1 MTVIYVP
8 RLIESAEQAEALPE
22 GTIIFLPAGPYVW
35 TARDP
40 GGEFLDH
47 YGRPW
52 HFENTQDDEPFTALV
67 PIEAEEEYKGFPM
80 FPRPTDAP
88 WPPRSTPN
96 RDADGHWYYIDE
108 DGYSTAHLGGHP
120 FHDLMVAWIDSLP
133 RTIRYVTPWESV

>member
-1 MTVIYVP
+1 MTTIYVP

-22 GTIIFLPAGPYVW
+22 GTIMFLPAGPYVW

-67 PIEAEEEYKGFPM
+67 PIEAEEETREHPTRVEERPESAYLQPVQQVRYKT
-80 FPRPTDAP
+80 R
-88 WPPRSTPN
+88 
-96 RDADGHWYYIDE
+96 
-108 DGYSTAHLGGHP
+108 
-120 FHDLMVAWIDSLP
+120 
-133 RTIRYVTPWESV
+133 WEAV

>member
-22 GTIIFLPAGPYVW
+22 GTIMFLPAGPYVW

-67 PIEAEEEYKGFPM
+67 PIEAEEQRITSKLLKH
-80 FPRPTDAP
+80 
-88 WPPRSTPN
+88 PPSLDDLRAFQAGETP
-96 RDADGHWYYIDE
+96 AD
-108 DGYSTAHLGGHP
+108 
-120 FHDLMVAWIDSLP
+120 
-133 RTIRYVTPWESV
+133 RTRLVTPWETA

>member
-22 GTIIFLPAGPYVW
+22 GTIMFLPAGPYVW

-67 PIEAEEEYKGFPM
+67 PIEAEEETREHPTRVEERPESAYLQPVQQVRYKT
-80 FPRPTDAP
+80 R
-88 WPPRSTPN
+88 
-96 RDADGHWYYIDE
+96 
-108 DGYSTAHLGGHP
+108 
-120 FHDLMVAWIDSLP
+120 
-133 RTIRYVTPWESV
+133 WEAA